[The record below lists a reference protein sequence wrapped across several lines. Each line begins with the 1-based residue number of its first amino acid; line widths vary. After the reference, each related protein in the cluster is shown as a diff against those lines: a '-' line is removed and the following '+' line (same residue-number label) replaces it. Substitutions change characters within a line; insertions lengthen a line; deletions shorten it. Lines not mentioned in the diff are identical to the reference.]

1 MKTKRE
7 YVRPAL
13 EIIEEDGLLLLVDSP
28 ETMTVYEEEM
38 TNYMQVW

>member
-13 EIIEEDGLLLLVDSP
+13 EVIKEDGSLLLVDSL
-28 ETMTVYEEEM
+28 ETMNVYEEEM
-38 TNYMQVW
+38 TNSMPVW